1 MRLKKIQLSSFRNH
15 EKCLWEFDAK
25 SVINGAN
32 GSGKSNVLEAI
43 SLLAT
48 GKSFKADTDNE
59 MVKYG
64 AAAAWV
70 KGKVESKN
78 GEQELQAMVH
88 DGSIAGIKKRFYVNG
103 IVKRGIDFAGNLRAV
118 TFSPEDME
126 LLTGS
131 PARRRKYMDFVISQK
146 DREYRRSLV
155 SYEKGVRQRNKLL
168 EKIRE
173 GEAERGQLFFW
184 DRLLIKNGN
193 YLTDKRAE
201 FVNYLSAQD
210 IEGEMRFRCI
220 YDKSEIS
227 EARILQYEAAEVAAA
242 TTLVGPHRDDLWIE
256 MQDAD
261 QENHFVD
268 VSKYGSRGEQRMAI
282 LWLKKGEFNYLNIE
296 EDCPILLLDDIFSE
310 LDHRHRIIVESVAEY
325 VIKNGG
331 QVIMTT
337 ADEHMVPKEGWK
349 VIKLT
354 V

>member
-1 MRLKKIQLSSFRNH
+1 MKLNKIQLSNFRNH
-15 EKCLWEFDAK
+15 EKSLWEFDSK
-25 SVINGAN
+25 SVISGAN

-43 SLLAT
+43 SLLAA

-59 MVKYG
+59 MVRYG
-64 AAAAWV
+64 TAAAWV
-70 KGKVESKN
+70 KGRVESKS
-78 GEQELQAMVH
+78 GELELQAMVH
-88 DGSIAGIKKRFYVNG
+88 DGSVAGIRKRFYVNG
-103 IVKRGIDFAGNLRAV
+103 IARRSIDFTGNLKAV

-131 PARRRKYMDFVISQK
+131 PSRRRKYLDFVISQK
-146 DREYRRSLV
+146 DREYRRSLT
-155 SYEKGVRQRNKLL
+155 SYEKGIRQRNKIL

-184 DRLLIKNGN
+184 DRLVIKNGN
-193 YLTDKRAE
+193 YLTDKRTE
-201 FVNYLSAQD
+201 YVNFLSAQV
-210 IEGEMRFRCI
+210 IGGEMKFRCV

-261 QENHFVD
+261 QENNFVD

-282 LWLKKGEFNYLNIE
+282 LWLKKGEFNYLNE
-296 EDCPILLLDDIFSE
+296 DGDCPVLLLDDIFSE
-310 LDHRHRIIVESVAEY
+310 LDHKHRIIVEKVAEY
-325 VIKNGG
+325 VIENGG